1 MNPYL
6 FLYVSSVTRQSQK
19 VLSGL
24 NRLDSSLLRKET
36 DKWSKEEKQWETSQ
50 RASGAA
56 AVDAL

>member
-6 FLYVSSVTRQSQK
+6 FLYVSSVKRQSQK

-36 DKWSKEEKQWETSQ
+36 DKWSKEEKQ
-50 RASGAA
+50 
-56 AVDAL
+56 